1 MGRKDCRL
9 CTPSEDCTRGIGY
22 ISRDLI
28 NGKALS
34 RFVDE
39 MAKLW
44 GAIVVITWVSEIAAT
59 MFVFTPVHEQ
69 RDSYGFFILE
79 QGGR

>member
-1 MGRKDCRL
+1 
-9 CTPSEDCTRGIGY
+9 
-22 ISRDLI
+22 
-28 NGKALS
+28 
-34 RFVDE
+34 